1 MSKSDGVVIDIEGNN
16 FYDLVDTIHVVC
28 WRSLYDPDEC
38 GSFRNHSDFK
48 KWLWKT
54 KPRKVVTH
62 NGLGYDHPVLR
73 KVWGI
78 PYSVGKVDTFGEFET
93 EIIDTFQLSSFL
105 FPDRPGGHSLEN
117 LARLAGGPLKMD
129 YKSGFEEWTPLMSEY
144 CLQDTAASVSVYHYL
159 MREVSYKYGGTSE

>member
-1 MSKSDGVVIDIEGNN
+1 MNDGVVIDLEGNN
-16 FYDLVDTIHVVC
+16 LYDLCDTIHVVC
-28 WRSLYDPDEC
+28 WRSLYDPSQC
-38 GSFRNHSDFK
+38 GSFRDHGDFK
-48 KWLWKT
+48 RWLWKT

-78 PYSVGKVDTFGEFET
+78 PYTVGKVDTFGTFET

-105 FPDRPGGHSLEN
+105 FPDRPGGHSLRN
-117 LARLAGGPLKMD
+117 LAMLSGGELKDD
-129 YKSGFEEWTPLMSEY
+129 YKGGFDEYSEELNEY

-159 MREVSYKYGGTSE
+159 MREAEMKYGT